1 MEDSALNFSYPDS
14 IVRDDDGR
22 FLDPFHHLRRPGFV
36 PLIPYLLNQDKMASM
51 DDQTAVDLLHHAI
64 PPLGSHMTEWEGRE
78 MPQVVKDL
86 LYPLRLF
93 LKKFTPETIQRA
105 KPITPPSRN
114 PVTPWF
120 RLPADFKMPPPTDF
134 YKHRSKKKKKLSA
147 PLPLVLQSAAAPS
160 TSTPETSIKK
170 PKPSTATTPVSGKSG
185 AATASSSAVAGSSSV
200 SAHPARAHSFGASTS
215 AQSKLSRPKPKPRP
229 PISPPADVASF
240 EEPPD
245 ESPQRSNTIVAK
257 RSSANAETSS
267 SKLKPSVP
275 SKRKF
280 DGIEIP
286 DDGPSNDGPRARRER
301 TVPARELSGDYE
313 RPRKASPKGGR
324 KARGPLRSN
333 APPAKNYTLNLDDIP
348 EKARYLFDDRVITA
362 YVPNRFNH
370 GRGKNKKKVGKA
382 APDFEPWYPRVKTVT
397 YYDGIAPTEVMSTT
411 KSVPEQNRYGPLPP
425 IPRKNI
431 EEVMLRILEDPGFSC
446 IECILFNTWCE
457 FRGYGTQ
464 CTACESQNRKGCSY
478 RGSTVDLD
486 RIFIQMAPWFDTG
499 TRHLVY
505 LVAELHA
512 AHVRA
517 HNATVEAVHAVKEFE
532 NRWVDFS
539 SQSTRIIGL
548 IGADTFSKR
557 FTSSNSTP
565 SLLDAIA
572 GRVEHYNDLMKEFDE
587 RSTEDHVAAYDPNID
602 AHGGQRTSGSSE
614 GLEKRLPRVQLSV
627 ATLVDDPPR
636 EQYSPPPDPLASQ
649 PSSPKHLIDIDESDS
664 QDNQMDEDA
673 PSPTKDKGKGRAT
686 ADDDLEGD
694 DSDLDDG
701 DDRSEGEDDE
711 ESDLEEDAD
720 AASFN
725 PDQSDLDDGDD
736 KEYNAQKGV
745 VEG

>member
-1 MEDSALNFSYPDS
+1 MDDSALKFSYPDS
-14 IVRDDDGR
+14 IIRDEDGR

-36 PLIPYLLNQDKMASM
+36 PLIPYLLDHDKMVNM
-51 DDQTAVDLLHHAI
+51 DDNIAADLLHHAI
-64 PPLGSHMTEWEGRE
+64 PPLASHTTEWLDRE
-78 MPQVVKDL
+78 MPQVVQDL

-93 LKKFTPETIQRA
+93 LKKFTPETIKRA

-120 RLPADFKMPPPTDF
+120 RLPANFKMPPPTSF
-134 YKHRSKKKKKLSA
+134 HKPRPKERKSETSTASPTA
-147 PLPLVLQSAAAPS
+147 PATS
-160 TSTPETSIKK
+160 TSKPATSTKK
-170 PKPSTATTPVSGKSG
+170 SKTSTATTPVSGKSG
-185 AATASSSAVAGSSSV
+185 AVKASSSTVAGSSSV
-200 SAHPARAHSFGASTS
+200 SAHPARPHSSKATTSTP
-215 AQSKLSRPKPKPRP
+215 AQSKPSKPAKAKPRP
-229 PISPPADVASF
+229 SASLPIDVQF
-240 EEPPD
+240 FDERPD
-245 ESPQRSNTIVAK
+245 DSLQLPETIVVK
-257 RSSANAETSS
+257 RAPANAES
-267 SKLKPSVP
+267 KPSVP
-275 SKRKF
+275 VKRKF
-280 DGIEIP
+280 DGIEISEA
-286 DDGPSNDGPRARRER
+286 GPSNDGPRARRER
-301 TVPARELSGDYE
+301 TVPARELSADYE
-313 RPRKASPKGGR
+313 DHDESPEPAKRPRKASPKGGR

-333 APPAKNYTLNLDDIP
+333 APPAKNYTLNIDDIP

-362 YVPNRFNH
+362 YLPHRFNH

-397 YYDGIAPTEVMSTT
+397 YYDGIAPTEVISTT

-636 EQYSPPPDPLASQ
+636 EQYSPPPDPLAIKTTRWTRMRLPQ
-649 PSSPKHLIDIDESDS
+649 LR
-664 QDNQMDEDA
+664 
-673 PSPTKDKGKGRAT
+673 TRARVALP

-694 DSDLDDG
+694 ESDLDDG
-701 DDRSEGEDDE
+701 DDGSEGEDDE